1 MTERVAHIKCLI
13 PQWLEV
19 KKIKYTLE
27 NIKKKKKVYS
37 LHNFYTLTY
46 NLKWYLL

>member
-27 NIKKKKKVYS
+27 NIKKKKKKKKKCIVCIIFI
-37 LHNFYTLTY
+37 H
-46 NLKWYLL
+46 